1 MCPRNSLPSATEC
14 KLLTA
19 KLSAA
24 NLTLIRGE
32 RCLFEGLDFALD
44 NGGLLLLEGRNGCG
58 KTSLMRAIAGMLS
71 LETGEIHWNGVP
83 VLQQRQTFHGEL
95 VWLAH
100 RTGLKWDLTMVENLK
115 FERSLRRQ
123 SDRDP
128 EEVYAKLGIERLKR
142 LPLRSLSA
150 GQQRRVA
157 LARMLLA
164 DVPLWLMDEPF
175 TNLDREGRKLVME
188 LVEDHLGA
196 DGMCVMAAHQD
207 VEIDAPVTKIRMQ

>member
-1 MCPRNSLPSATEC
+1 M
-14 KLLTA
+14 TA
-19 KLSAA
+19 KLSGKD
-24 NLTLIRGE
+24 LTLIRGE
-32 RCLFEGLDFALD
+32 SCLFKGLKFAL
-44 NGGLLLLEGRNGCG
+44 NPGELLLLEGRNGSG

-71 LETGEIHWNGVP
+71 LEKGEIYWNDMP
-83 VLQQRQTFHGEL
+83 VSRQRQEFHGAL

-100 RTGLKWDLTMVENLK
+100 RTGLKGDLNLVENLR
-115 FERSLRRQ
+115 FEASLRPQ
-123 SDRDP
+123 ANVDLDAVCDRL
-128 EEVYAKLGIERLKR
+128 AIARLKR

-188 LVEDHLGA
+188 LTEDHLVKG
-196 DGMCVMAAHQD
+196 GMCVMAAHQD
-207 VEIDAPVTKIRMQ
+207 VEIKVPVVRVVL

>member
-1 MCPRNSLPSATEC
+1 MTE
-14 KLLTA
+14 
-19 KLSAA
+19 KLSAD

-32 RCLFEGLDFALD
+32 RCLFEGLDFAL
-44 NGGLLLLEGRNGCG
+44 NSGEMLLLEGRNGCG

-71 LETGEIHWNGVP
+71 LETGQVLWNDVP
-83 VLQQRQTFHGEL
+83 VLKQRQTFHGAL

-100 RTGLKWDLTMVENLK
+100 RTGLKGDLNMLENLH
-115 FERSLRRQ
+115 FEQSLRPQ
-123 SDRDP
+123 SAGDHEIVYDR
-128 EEVYAKLGIERLKR
+128 LGIERLRR

-175 TNLDREGRKLVME
+175 TNLDREGRQLVMT
-188 LVEDHLGA
+188 LVEEHLAAG
-196 DGMCVMAAHQD
+196 GMCVMAAHQD
-207 VEIDAPVTKIRMQ
+207 VEVNAPVTKIRLQ

>member
-1 MCPRNSLPSATEC
+1 
-14 KLLTA
+14 LTA
-19 KLSAA
+19 KLSAD

-32 RCLFEGLDFALD
+32 RLLFKGLGFALQS
-44 NGGLLLLEGRNGCG
+44 GEMLLLEGRNGSG

-71 LETGEIHWNGVP
+71 LETGTVYWNDVP
-83 VLQQRQTFHGEL
+83 VAKQRQEFHGSM

-100 RTGLKWDLTMVENLK
+100 RTGLKGDLTLVENLG
-115 FERSLRRQ
+115 FERALRAQ

-128 EEVYAKLGIERLKR
+128 EAVYERLAIERLKK

-164 DVPLWLMDEPF
+164 GVPLWMMDEPF
-175 TNLDREGRKLVME
+175 TNLDREGRRLVLD
-188 LVEDHLGA
+188 LVEEHLA
-196 DGMCVMAAHQD
+196 DGGMCVMAAHQD
-207 VEIDAPVTKIRMQ
+207 VEINAPVVRVGIQ

>member
-1 MCPRNSLPSATEC
+1 
-14 KLLTA
+14 LTA
-19 KLSAA
+19 KLSGE

-32 RCLFEGLDFALD
+32 RCLFEGLDFALES
-44 NGGLLLLEGRNGCG
+44 GGLLLLEGRNGCG

-71 LETGEIHWNGVP
+71 LEAGEIFWNGVA
-83 VLQQRQTFHGEL
+83 VLKQRQTFHGAL

-100 RTGLKWDLTMVENLK
+100 RTGLKGDLNMVENLD
-115 FERSLRRQ
+115 FERTLRRQ
-123 SDRDP
+123 AERDT
-128 EEVYAKLGIERLKR
+128 EEVYERLGIERLRK

-188 LVEDHLGA
+188 LVEQHLGT
-196 DGMCVMAAHQD
+196 GGLCVMAAHQD
-207 VEIDAPVTKIRMQ
+207 VDIDAPLTRIRMK

>member
-1 MCPRNSLPSATEC
+1 MTE
-14 KLLTA
+14 
-19 KLSAA
+19 KLSGD

-32 RCLFEGLDFALD
+32 RCLFEGLEFALES
-44 NGGLLLLEGRNGCG
+44 GGLLLLEGRNGCG

-71 LETGEIHWNGVP
+71 LETGEIYWNDTP
-83 VLQQRQTFHGEL
+83 TRKQRQIFHGAL

-100 RTGLKWDLTMVENLK
+100 RTGLKGDLNMVENLH
-115 FERSLRRQ
+115 FESSLRPQ
-123 SDRDP
+123 SDRDA
-128 EEVYAKLGIERLKR
+128 EAVYERLGIERLRK

-188 LVEDHLGA
+188 LVEEHLGGG
-196 DGMCVMAAHQD
+196 GMCVMAAHQD
-207 VEIDAPVTKIRMQ
+207 VEIDAPMTRIRMQ